1 MRCITGI
8 GKDKGYFI
16 ENSRLRR
23 NPKTTISGCG
33 LQKRRLSSSPVRPHF
48 KATLETENY
57 RVKV

>member
-16 ENSRLRR
+16 GISRLRR
-23 NPKTTISGCG
+23 NLKTTISGSG
-33 LQKRRLSSSPVRPHF
+33 LQKRRLSSSQDHPHF

-57 RVKV
+57 RAKV

>member
-8 GKDKGYFI
+8 GKGKGYFI
-16 ENSRLRR
+16 GSSRLRR

-33 LQKRRLSSSPVRPHF
+33 LQKRRLGSSQDHPHF

>member
-1 MRCITGI
+1 MGI

-16 ENSRLRR
+16 GNSRLRR
-23 NPKTTISGCG
+23 NPKITISGCG
-33 LQKRRLSSSPVRPHF
+33 LQKRRLSSSQIRPHF